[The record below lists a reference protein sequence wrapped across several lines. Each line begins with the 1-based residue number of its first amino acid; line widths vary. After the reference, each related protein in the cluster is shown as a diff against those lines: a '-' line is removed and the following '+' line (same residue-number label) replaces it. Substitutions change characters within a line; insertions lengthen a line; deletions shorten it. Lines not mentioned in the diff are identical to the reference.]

1 MTDHSLR
8 AHTRTTET
16 IDPAYSNLDTF
27 SPTEIA
33 TAMNEAES
41 LVTLAIDKAIPAIG
55 QAIDAIVTGMSSG
68 GRLIYIGSGTS
79 GRLGVLDASE
89 CPPTF
94 SSHPD
99 DIIGIIA
106 GGDDALRTAIEGAE
120 DDADAG
126 AQDLLAHSITNRDVV
141 VGITASGRTPYV
153 LGAVQAAQRAGATTV
168 GISNNDGSK
177 LGSLVDIPIEVPVGP
192 EVLAGS
198 TRLKAGSAQ
207 KRVLNILT
215 TATMVKLGKTYG
227 NLMVDVSPTNEKLRE
242 RAINLVTRITGASE
256 ETALETLVAAQW
268 RVKVAAT
275 MLTHSISPA
284 EAEQVLSGKDG
295 RLRLALAGTK

>member
-1 MTDHSLR
+1 M
-8 AHTRTTET
+8 
-16 IDPAYSNLDTF
+16 
-27 SPTEIA
+27 
-33 TAMNEAES
+33 
-41 LVTLAIDKAIPAIG
+41 
-55 QAIDAIVTGMSSG
+55 
-68 GRLIYIGSGTS
+68 
-79 GRLGVLDASE
+79 
-89 CPPTF
+89 
-94 SSHPD
+94 
-99 DIIGIIA
+99 
-106 GGDDALRTAIEGAE
+106 RTAIEGAE

-126 AQDLLAHSITNRDVV
+126 AQDLLAHSITNCDVV

-284 EAEQVLSGKDG
+284 EAEQVLAGKDG
-295 RLRLALAGTK
+295 RLRLALADTK